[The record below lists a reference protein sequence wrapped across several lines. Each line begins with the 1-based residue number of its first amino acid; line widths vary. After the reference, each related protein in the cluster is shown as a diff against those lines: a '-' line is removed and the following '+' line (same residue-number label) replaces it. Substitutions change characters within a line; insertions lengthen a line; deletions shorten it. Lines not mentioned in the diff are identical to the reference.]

1 MSINVRD
8 SAVDIVNACKMAL
21 GELGNKYQNGA
32 VSSAADKLDA
42 ISESLASV
50 VDCTSR
56 DAAKKEVAIFDA
68 LNKWSAQFATGNFH
82 DGTGMRVLDDA
93 VKAAEKWAA
102 LPTNARAKEARP
114 EDIKEVGDLNI
125 DTINL
130 ANANECALM
139 IDDVIARIEVE
150 KKNHEQ
156 IASSVYE
163 EQELAGYRAEVND
176 AQTRKDR
183 ALMDM
188 QSGKISMDEAYEI
201 MTECDAEMKDLGSE
215 MRKLEAEIKKN
226 KARGRTFRKELTRF
240 VRICR
245 GLQKYRNNTA
255 VLAEIA
261 KNVDFVAINE
271 FLNGS
276 VDTLVIDKV
285 INLKAIGEMAGKI
298 LHKSAETFINELD
311 HEDRLAEEEESRLTE
326 RETETMETE
335 EERKA
340 KMMEYMRQQMNQ
352 QTTRAEAP
360 MMPNATL
367 TDTPRRVSLSDDD
380 N

>member
-1 MSINVRD
+1 MSINVKD
-8 SAVDIVNACKMAL
+8 HAQDIVNACKMAL

-32 VSSAADKLDA
+32 VTVAAEKLDA
-42 ISESLASV
+42 ISEALSGV

-56 DAAKKEVAIFDA
+56 DAAKKEVAIFEA
-68 LNKWSAQFATGNFH
+68 LDKWSAQVATGNFH
-82 DGTGMRVLDDA
+82 DGTGMRALDDA

-102 LPTNARAKEARP
+102 LPTNVRAKEARP

-139 IDDVIARIEVE
+139 LDDVIARIEVE

-156 IASSVYE
+156 IASSEYE
-163 EQELAGYRAEVND
+163 EKELATYRAESND
-176 AQTRKDR
+176 AQQRKDR
-183 ALMDM
+183 AFMDM
-188 QSGKISMDEAYEI
+188 QSGKISMEEAFEI
-201 MTECDAEMKDLGSE
+201 MTECDAEMKDLESE
-215 MRKLEAEIKKN
+215 IRKLENSIKKN
-226 KARGRTFRKELTRF
+226 KARGRTFRKELSRF

-245 GLQKYRNNTA
+245 GLQRYRSNTA
-255 VLAEIA
+255 ILTEIA
-261 KNVDFVAINE
+261 KNIDFVAINE

-285 INLKAIGEMAGKI
+285 LNLRAIGDMAGKI
-298 LHKSAETFINELD
+298 LDKSAETFIKELD
-311 HEDRLAEEEESRLTE
+311 NEDRLEEEQESRLTE

-335 EERKA
+335 EQRKA
-340 KMMEYMRQQMNQ
+340 KMMEYFRQQMNQ
-352 QTTRAEAP
+352 QSTAAETP
-360 MMPNATL
+360 RVTNPTL

>member
-1 MSINVRD
+1 MSINVKD

-32 VSSAADKLDA
+32 VSVAADKLDA
-42 ISESLASV
+42 ISESLSSV

-82 DGTGMRVLDDA
+82 DGTGMRALDDA
-93 VKAAEKWAA
+93 VKAAEKWAG
-102 LPTNARAKEARP
+102 LPINVRAKEARP

-125 DTINL
+125 GTINL
-130 ANANECALM
+130 ANASECALM

-156 IASSVYE
+156 IASSAYE
-163 EQELAGYRAEVND
+163 EQELAGYRAEMND
-176 AQTRKDR
+176 AQQRKDR
-183 ALMDM
+183 AFMDM
-188 QSGKISMDEAYEI
+188 QSGKLSMDEAYDI

-215 MRKLEAEIKKN
+215 VRKLEAEIKKN
-226 KARGRTFRKELTRF
+226 KARGRTYKKELTRF

-245 GLQKYRNNTA
+245 GLQKYRSNTA
-255 VLAEIA
+255 ILAEIA
-261 KNVDFVAINE
+261 KNIDFVAINE

-285 INLKAIGEMAGKI
+285 VNLRAIGEMAGKI
-298 LHKSAETFINELD
+298 LHKSAEAFINELD
-311 HEDRLAEEEESRLTE
+311 NEDRLAEEEESRLTE
-326 RETETMETE
+326 RETESMETE

-352 QTTRAEAP
+352 QTTRTEAP
-360 MMPNATL
+360 MMPNPNL
-367 TDTPRRVSLSDDD
+367 TDSPRRVSLSDDD